1 MQVGDLIQCVDS
13 SGGTYSTGLVC
24 KIEHVTRKDGFGD
37 VSLEVRC
44 WAVWNDGQYSW
55 VDEEDEPEV
64 ISESG

>member
-1 MQVGDLIQCVDS
+1 MRVGDLIQCDGLDGAVD
-13 SGGTYSTGLVC
+13 TGLIC

-64 ISESG
+64 ISGGG

>member
-1 MQVGDLIQCVDS
+1 MQVGDLIQCAGLDGAVD
-13 SGGTYSTGLVC
+13 TGLIC

-55 VDEEDEPEV
+55 VAEDDSPEV
-64 ISESG
+64 ISEGG